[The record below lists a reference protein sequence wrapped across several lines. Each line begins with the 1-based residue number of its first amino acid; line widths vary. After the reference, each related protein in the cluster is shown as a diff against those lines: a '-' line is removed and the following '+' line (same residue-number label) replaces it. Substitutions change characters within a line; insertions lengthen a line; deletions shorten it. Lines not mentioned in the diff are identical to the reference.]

1 MTTRKDQDRRYTAN
15 HIFGL
20 AMSMNLLAHG
30 LQRNVSQEVLTE
42 DFQARLQTIYATM
55 RTLGKELSQL
65 ASDVWGLE
73 EEDDIR
79 DTKVGF

>member
-1 MTTRKDQDRRYTAN
+1 MVTKKEQDRRYTAN

-30 LQRNVSQEVLTE
+30 LQSNVSQDVLND
-42 DFQARLQTIYATM
+42 DFQARLQSIYATM
-55 RTLGKELSQL
+55 HTVGKELSQL
-65 ASDVWGLE
+65 ASDIWGL